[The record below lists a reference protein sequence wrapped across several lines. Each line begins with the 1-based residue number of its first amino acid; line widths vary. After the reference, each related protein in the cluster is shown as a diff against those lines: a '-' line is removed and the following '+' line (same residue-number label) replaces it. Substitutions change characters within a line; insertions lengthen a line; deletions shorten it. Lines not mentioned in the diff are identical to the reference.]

1 MERVYQVEGMT
12 WTKVMDGHMMGL
24 EVTVRSAQIRERMH
38 VGGVL
43 RNKMG

>member
-1 MERVYQVEGMT
+1 MG
-12 WTKVMDGHMMGL
+12 MMGL
-24 EVTVRSAQIRERMH
+24 EVTVRSAQIRERMD